1 MRYPDLT
8 GNLYLQLAVLCHATL
23 DGIKKKIDPGPPT
36 ELNVYTMS
44 YEERKARGIIS
55 LPESLKEAFNNF
67 LSVKRKEWDVYRM
80 QVTTWEVERYMRK
93 L

>member
-1 MRYPDLT
+1 
-8 GNLYLQLAVLCHATL
+8 
-23 DGIKKKIDPGPPT
+23 
-36 ELNVYTMS
+36 MS